1 MGDHRARS
9 RGNFGPEMI
18 ACLDVHY
25 FGSSAASACVR
36 FAGWEAREPAA
47 ERIQVVRPIE
57 PYQPGQFYRR
67 ELPCLLAVLKAD
79 PLPECAVVDG
89 YVWLDGQGRAGLGAH
104 LFEALER
111 RVAVV
116 GVAKTAFAG
125 AAHAVAVLRPGSRR
139 PLYVTAAGL
148 ESQEASRLVARMAG
162 AHRIPSMLGRA
173 DAIARES
180 ARRIGAG

>member
-1 MGDHRARS
+1 
-9 RGNFGPEMI
+9 MI

-25 FGSSAASACVR
+25 FGSSAAAACVR
-36 FAGWEAREPAA
+36 FAGWEAQEPAA
-47 ERIQVVRPIE
+47 ERIQVVESIE

-67 ELPCLLAVLKAD
+67 ELPCLLAVLEAD

-111 RVAVV
+111 RVPVV

-148 ESQEASRLVARMAG
+148 NSQEAGRLVARMAG
-162 AHRIPSMLGRA
+162 EHRIPTMLRRA
-173 DAIARES
+173 DSIARES
-180 ARRIGAG
+180 ARRIDAG